1 MMVTQEQKNSFAQN
15 GYLLVPG
22 VLTPQQVKSLRE
34 YLRPKFETPAE
45 QRPKGDTDHVMFNVF
60 SRNPAL
66 RWLLFHEPTR
76 QILRGLLGEDF
87 VVLRETSAH
96 FEVFGGW
103 HKDTTAQERA
113 GQTFHLEPEYL
124 MVEVA
129 YYLQDNSAEFGGG
142 LDVRPGT
149 HRERDRYAAPKK
161 DDLSSK
167 LRGVRDRVFGAPDEN
182 KNNLSV
188 PSKAGDLVIF
198 DFRVNHQA
206 TQRTSTN
213 PPPDR
218 QKMAIF
224 IACSRNTPQVQRY
237 HDYIASR
244 PDYGYLQGG
253 FSYPEDFARDAKAHG
268 INMP

>member
-1 MMVTQEQKNSFAQN
+1 MITRAQKKSFTSN

-22 VLTPQQVKSLRE
+22 VLDQEQVRSLRE
-34 YLRPKFETPAE
+34 YLRPKFDTPAE
-45 QRPKGDTDHVMFNVF
+45 DREKGDLDQAMFDIF
-60 SRNPAL
+60 SRNPPI
-66 RWLLFHEPTR
+66 RWLLFHQPT
-76 QILRGLLGEDF
+76 QEVLRGLLGDDF

-96 FEVFGGW
+96 FELFGGW
-103 HKDTTAQERA
+103 HKDTTAQERV
-113 GQTFHLEPEYL
+113 GQSFQWDRDYL

-129 YYLQDNSAEFGGG
+129 YYLQDNSEEFGGG

-149 HRERDRYAAPKK
+149 HRHSDHYATPEK
-161 DDLSSK
+161 DDSSSK
-167 LRGVRDRVFGAPDEN
+167 LRKVRNRVFGAPDE
-182 KNNLSV
+182 KSLSV

-198 DFRVNHQA
+198 DFRLDHQA

-218 QKMAIF
+218 EKLAIF
-224 IACSRNTPQVQRY
+224 IACSRNTPHVQRY

-244 PDYGYLQGG
+244 PDYVYLQGG

-268 INMP
+268 ISMP

>member
-1 MMVTQEQKNSFAQN
+1 MITQEQKNSFASN
-15 GYLLVPG
+15 GYLHVPG
-22 VLTPQQVKSLRE
+22 ILTQDQVRSLRE
-34 YLRPKFETPAE
+34 YLRPKFETAPE
-45 QRPKGDTDHVMFNVF
+45 NRPKGDTNKVMFDVF
-60 SRNPAL
+60 SRNPAI

-76 QILRGLLGEDF
+76 EVLRGLLGEDF

-96 FEVFGGW
+96 FEMFGGW
-103 HKDTTAQERA
+103 HKDTTSQERA
-113 GQTFHLEPEYL
+113 GQTFHWDRDYL

-149 HRERDRYAAPKK
+149 HRQKDKYATPRK

-167 LRGVRDRVFGAPDEN
+167 VREVRNRVFGAPDEN
-182 KNNLSV
+182 KNSLSV

-206 TQRTSTN
+206 TQRTSSN
-213 PPPDR
+213 PPPDK

-224 IACSRNTPQVQRY
+224 IACSRNTPHVQRY

-244 PDYGYLQGG
+244 PDYVYLQGG

-268 INMP
+268 ISMP